1 MNMTRLMIIILLALP
16 SLALAE
22 KKIAYVNPMQ
32 AISESKE
39 VQASQMK
46 MQSDFGEEQ
55 QRLQELRAEIG
66 EIEQKLQKEDMTLS
80 DKEKKRLRND
90 RESKMIEYR
99 QLSQLLQKQVQGEQ
113 QEIFKRMQPKLM
125 KAVQEIAEEQ
135 NYDVV
140 LNIQAVVYADEE
152 MDITRQVVQKLN
164 QGE

>member
-1 MNMTRLMIIILLALP
+1 MNMTRLIMIMLLILP
-16 SLALAE
+16 GLALAE
-22 KKIAYVNPMQ
+22 KKIAYVNPIQ

-55 QRLQELRAEIG
+55 QRLQSLRAEIG
-66 EIEQKLQKEDMTLS
+66 EIEQKLQKESMTLS
-80 DKEKKRLRND
+80 DKEKKRLSND
-90 RESKMIEYR
+90 RESKMLQYR

-113 QEIFKRMQPKLM
+113 EEIFKQMQPKLM
-125 KAVQEIAEEQ
+125 KAVEEIAEAQ
-135 NYDVV
+135 GYDVV

-152 MDITRQVVQKLN
+152 KDITRQVVQKLN

>member
-1 MNMTRLMIIILLALP
+1 MKLTRLLMIILLTLP
-16 SLALAE
+16 GLALAE

-55 QRLQELRAEIG
+55 QRLQKLGAEIT
-66 EIEQKLQKEDMTLS
+66 EIEKKLQKESMTLS
-80 DKEKKRLRND
+80 DKEKKRLSND
-90 RESKMIEYR
+90 RESKMLQYR

-113 QEIFKRMQPKLM
+113 EEIFKQMQPKLM
-125 KAVQEIAEEQ
+125 KAVQEIAEAQ
-135 NYDVV
+135 DYDMV